1 MMACVVSGLHAH
13 ARHLCVGGSVCV
25 GSCDCVCV
33 PQTACNHVN
42 ADSNVTC
49 AGGAT
54 VYQSTFDLLAEAAVL
69 GGCNPQW

>member
-1 MMACVVSGLHAH
+1 MCGVRPSQGYMPMPAISVSVD
-13 ARHLCVGGSVCV
+13 LCVWAHVTVCV
-25 GSCDCVCV
+25 S
-33 PQTACNHVN
+33 QNACNHVN